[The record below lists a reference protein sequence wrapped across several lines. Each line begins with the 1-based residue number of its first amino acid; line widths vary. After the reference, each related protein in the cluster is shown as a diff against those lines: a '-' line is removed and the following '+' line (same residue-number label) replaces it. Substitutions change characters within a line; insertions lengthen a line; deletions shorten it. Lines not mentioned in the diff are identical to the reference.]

1 MFANTGLP
9 CTETI
14 DNVDHGQGLGQG
26 QGQSGQGGQGDHWSG
41 SKSVWK
47 CLEMIYVFKF
57 LSGTTDSLTRV

>member
-14 DNVDHGQGLGQG
+14 DNVDHGQGLGLG

-41 SKSVWK
+41 SRSVWK
-47 CLEMIYVFKF
+47 CLELIYVFKF
-57 LSGTTDSLTRV
+57 